1 MKEEAYFKGKVVW
14 VTGASSGIGEALAY
28 RLDRAG
34 SRLIL
39 SSNEPEPLEQVW
51 RNCSNRSEH
60 MVLPL
65 DLGEWRNLKGKAA
78 VVLERYDHVDILINN
93 GGISHRD
100 LAKNTLLDVDLKVME
115 VDYLGH
121 VALTKAVLPSML
133 ARKQGHI
140 VVTSSVMG
148 VMAAPWRS
156 AYCAAK
162 HALHGF
168 FDGLRAEVWQDNIK
182 ITLVCPSAVRT
193 NITVTALTGNG
204 ERYGK
209 MDNVIAS
216 GISPDECAAA
226 YLEAVR
232 KEKREAFV
240 GKGLPRYGVYL
251 RRYLPAL
258 YFRLLKDAKVI

>member
-1 MKEEAYFKGKVVW
+1 MNKSAHFKGKVVW
-14 VTGASSGIGEALAY
+14 VTGASSGIGESLVY

-39 SSNEPEPLEQVW
+39 SSNEPELLERVW
-51 RNCSNRSEH
+51 NNCSNRTEH

-65 DLGEWRNLKGKAA
+65 DLLEWRDLKGKADA
-78 VVLERYDHVDILINN
+78 VLERFGHVDILVNN
-93 GGISHRD
+93 AGISHRD
-100 LAKNTLLDVDLKVME
+100 LAKNTLLDVDRKVMD
-115 VDYLGH
+115 VDYFGH

-162 HALHGF
+162 HALNGF
-168 FDGLRAEVWQDNIK
+168 FDSLRSEVWQDNIK

-204 ERYGK
+204 NRYGK

-226 YLEAVR
+226 YLEAIR
-232 KEKREAFV
+232 REKREAYV
-240 GKGLPRYGVYL
+240 GKGQPIYGVYI

-258 YFRLLKDAKVI
+258 YFRLLKNAKVI